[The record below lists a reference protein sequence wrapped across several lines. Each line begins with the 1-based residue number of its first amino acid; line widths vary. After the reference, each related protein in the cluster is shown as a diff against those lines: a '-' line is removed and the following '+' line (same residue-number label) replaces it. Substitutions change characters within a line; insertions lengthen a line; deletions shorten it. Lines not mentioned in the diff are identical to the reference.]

1 MVLVDLKKA
10 FDTIPRELIWHC
22 LRKHHVPEP
31 YINIIK
37 DMYKD
42 TTTRVVTNT
51 GETREIRVEV
61 GLHQGSVLGPLLFI
75 IIMNVISD
83 DNDED
88 TPWSMLFAD
97 DL

>member
-1 MVLVDLKKA
+1 
-10 FDTIPRELIWHC
+10 
-22 LRKHHVPEP
+22 
-31 YINIIK
+31 
-37 DMYKD
+37 MYKD

-51 GETREIRVEV
+51 GETRKIRVEV
-61 GLHQGSVLGPLLFI
+61 GLHRGSVLGPLLFI